1 MTSPIF
7 DWIKEETFEQIVDS
21 CFRTSI
27 QKIQQ
32 DRAAVKTEP
41 TLVIALSSLLDIPV
55 ESVMETQK
63 TYGLVKTLQNA
74 IGAFHQAVLGS
85 AEGWEDSGSSGG
97 VFDIYSTQPVQL
109 AGKRMVVAE
118 VKMRYNTIKASDEC
132 IIFDKLKDASSS
144 RGGAKKCVSY
154 LVQIVP
160 KTDVSY
166 DRPWKVS
173 GRVEIENVRCIDGRS
188 AYHMVTGSPS
198 AFDDVMLALPTYLR
212 RSFEKHTSQPHIDW
226 TTSLPEAII
235 QTAVDY
241 SIPRKSTFEPSDNK

>member
-7 DWIKEETFEQIVDS
+7 DWIEESTFERIVDN
-21 CFRTSI
+21 CFRTTI
-27 QKIQQ
+27 QKIDKDQ
-32 DRAAVKTEP
+32 AAIKTEP
-41 TLVIALSSLLDIPV
+41 TLVIALSSLLDLPV
-55 ESVMETQK
+55 ETVMETQK

-85 AEGWEDSGSSGG
+85 AAGWEDSGSSGG
-97 VFDIYSTQPVQL
+97 VFDIYSTQPVPL
-109 AGKRMVVAE
+109 AQDRMVVAE

-160 KTDVSY
+160 KNETPY
-166 DRPWKVS
+166 DKPWRVS

-188 AYHMVTGSPS
+188 AYHMITGSAA
-198 AFDDVMLALPTYLR
+198 AFDDVMLALPSYLR
-212 RSFEKHTSQPHIDW
+212 RTFERHTKQPNIDW
-226 TTSLPEAII
+226 NNSLPNAVIE
-235 QTAVDY
+235 TAVNY
-241 SIPRKSTFEPSDNK
+241 SIPKHSAFE